1 MESLYKVRSANS
13 PQCIF
18 VGREYREFKIIH
30 GHALNWFDMAMTP
43 INIYKLLRVYFMLL
57 LVSSSYRIQRV

>member
-1 MESLYKVRSANS
+1 MESLYNVRLANS

-30 GHALNWFDMAMTP
+30 GHALNLLDMAMTP
-43 INIYKLLRVYFMLL
+43 INTFKLSRVYFMLL
-57 LVSSSYRIQRV
+57 FVTSSYRIQRV